1 MTTGR
6 SYGMAALLV
15 AGGLA
20 VAGCSAAQGGE
31 GAPVKVASVSTQ
43 AAGVPGIVT
52 LADAAVQ
59 RLGLTTAPVTARP
72 GGTSVPYGALVYEA
86 DGSSWVFVQTA
97 PRSYQRARVQVAGI
111 TGDRVSLTSGP
122 PVGTDVVTVGAA
134 ELVGV
139 EIGIDGEE

>member
-1 MTTGR
+1 
-6 SYGMAALLV
+6 MAALLV

-72 GGTSVPYGALVYEA
+72 GGTGVPYGTLVFGPT
-86 DGSSWVFVQTA
+86 DRRGCSSRRHPELPA
-97 PRSYQRARVQVAGI
+97 RPRPGRRHHRRRGAGF
-111 TGDRVSLTSGP
+111 TSGP